1 LEIPV
6 TMIVKI
12 ESRCMME
19 LLFVIVIFAGI
30 LAIYDL
36 IRRVNNTILAQ
47 TEEIK
52 KLREELKNKN

>member
-12 ESRCMME
+12 ESRCKME

-30 LAIYDL
+30 LAIYDS
-36 IRRVNNTILAQ
+36 IRRVHNTILEQ

>member
-1 LEIPV
+1 
-6 TMIVKI
+6 
-12 ESRCMME
+12 ME

-30 LAIYDL
+30 LAIYDS
-36 IRRVNNTILAQ
+36 IRRVHNTILEQ